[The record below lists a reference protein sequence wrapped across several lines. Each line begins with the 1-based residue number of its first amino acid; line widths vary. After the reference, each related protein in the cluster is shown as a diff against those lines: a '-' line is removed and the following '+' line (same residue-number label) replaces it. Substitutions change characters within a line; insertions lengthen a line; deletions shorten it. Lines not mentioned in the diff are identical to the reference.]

1 MSSDCVL
8 HHLCRPMILILDN
21 YDSFT
26 FNLVRY
32 CRELGA
38 NVVVERPEGFDVAV
52 AIASDVGGFLISPG
66 PGDPRHATKSLEL
79 ANACV
84 AAKRPLLG
92 VCLGHQVIALT
103 SGAEVNRSERPMHG
117 KTTVIEHDQ
126 TGLFLNLPSPMEVM
140 QYNSLTV
147 GGLPDSGP
155 LVANAFGQDGSIQ
168 GLRHRELPVHGVQFH
183 PESVASQ
190 SGYDLIANF
199 LRLAN

>member
-1 MSSDCVL
+1 
-8 HHLCRPMILILDN
+8 MILILDN

-38 NVVVERPEGFDVAV
+38 EVIVERPEGFDVALAV
-52 AIASDVGGFLISPG
+52 ASGIGGFIISPG
-66 PGDPRHATKSLEL
+66 PGDPRDATKSLEL
-79 ANACV
+79 TKACV

-92 VCLGHQVIALT
+92 VCLGHQAIALAAD
-103 SGAEVNRSERPMHG
+103 AEVTRCERPVHG

-126 TGLFLNLPSPMEVM
+126 TGLFRELPSPMEVM

-147 GGLPDSGP
+147 SSLAEDGP
-155 LVANAFGQDGSIQ
+155 LVANAFGADGSIQ
-168 GLRHRELPVHGVQFH
+168 GLRHRDLPVHGVQFH

>member
-1 MSSDCVL
+1 
-8 HHLCRPMILILDN
+8 MILILDN

-38 NVVVERPEGFDVAV
+38 EVVVERPEGFDVAAAV
-52 AIASDVGGFLISPG
+52 ASGVGGFLISPG
-66 PGDPRHATKSLEL
+66 PGDPRNATKSLEL

-92 VCLGHQVIALT
+92 VCLGHQVIALAG
-103 SGAEVNRSERPMHG
+103 GAEVRRSERAMHG
-117 KTTVIEHDQ
+117 KTTVIEHDE
-126 TGLFLNLPSPMEVM
+126 TGLFRELPSPMEVM

-147 GGLPDSGP
+147 GGLAESGP

-168 GLRHRELPVHGVQFH
+168 GLRHRELPIHGVQFH

>member
-1 MSSDCVL
+1 
-8 HHLCRPMILILDN
+8 MILILDN

-38 NVVVERPEGFDVAV
+38 EVVVERPEGFDVAAAV
-52 AIASDVGGFLISPG
+52 ASDVRGFIISPG
-66 PGDPRHATKSLEL
+66 PGDPRDAIKARAL
-79 ANACV
+79 AEACT
-84 AAKRPLLG
+84 AAERPLLG
-92 VCLGHQVIALT
+92 VCLGHQVIALAN
-103 SGAEVNRSERPMHG
+103 GAGVFRADRPMHG
-117 KTTVIEHDQ
+117 KTTVIEHDK
-126 TGLFLNLPSPMEVM
+126 TGLFRDLPSPMEVM

-147 GGLPDSGP
+147 KDLPQGGP
-155 LVANAFGQDGSIQ
+155 LLANASGGDGSIQ
-168 GLRHRELPVHGVQFH
+168 GLRHRELPIHGVQFH

>member
-1 MSSDCVL
+1 
-8 HHLCRPMILILDN
+8 MILILDN

-38 NVVVERPEGFDVAV
+38 EVVVERPEGLDVAG
-52 AIASDVGGFLISPG
+52 AIASGVGGFVLSPG
-66 PGDPRHATKSLEL
+66 PGDPRDATKSLDL

-84 AAKRPLLG
+84 GAKRPLLG
-92 VCLGHQVIALT
+92 VCLGHQVIALAG
-103 SGAEVNRSERPMHG
+103 GAEVTRSERPVHG

-126 TGLFLNLPSPMEVM
+126 TGLFRELPSPMEVM

-147 GGLPDSGP
+147 SGLAETGP

-168 GLRHRELPVHGVQFH
+168 GLRHRELPIHGVQFH

-190 SGYDLIANF
+190 FGYDLIANF

>member
-1 MSSDCVL
+1 
-8 HHLCRPMILILDN
+8 MILILDN

-38 NVVVERPEGFDVAV
+38 EVVVERPEGFDVAAAV
-52 AIASDVGGFLISPG
+52 ASDVGGFLISPG
-66 PGDPRHATKSLEL
+66 PGDPHDATKSIEL

-84 AAKRPLLG
+84 VARRPLLG

-103 SGAEVNRSERPMHG
+103 GGGDVARSERPMHG
-117 KTTVIEHDQ
+117 KTTSIEHDQ
-126 TGLFLNLPSPMEVM
+126 TGLFGGLPNPMEVM

-147 GGLPDSGP
+147 SGLPDDGP
-155 LVANAFGQDGSIQ
+155 LVANAFGRDGSIQ
-168 GLRHRELPVHGVQFH
+168 GLRHRELPIHGVQFH
-183 PESVASQ
+183 PESVGSQ
-190 SGYDLIANF
+190 SGYDLIASF

>member
-1 MSSDCVL
+1 
-8 HHLCRPMILILDN
+8 MILILDN

-32 CRELGA
+32 CRELGGE
-38 NVVVERPEGFDVAV
+38 VVVERPDEFDVGA
-52 AIASDVGGFLISPG
+52 ALASDFSGFLISPG
-66 PGDPRHATKSLEL
+66 PGDPRDASKALEL
-79 ANACV
+79 ANACI

-92 VCLGHQVIALT
+92 VCLGHQVIALA
-103 SGAEVNRSERPMHG
+103 GGGEVRRSDRVTHG

-126 TGLFLNLPSPMEVM
+126 TGLFRELPNPMEVM

-147 GGLPDSGP
+147 GGLAESGP
-155 LVANAFGQDGSIQ
+155 IVANAFGEDGSIQ
-168 GLRHRELPVHGVQFH
+168 GLRHRQLPIHGVQFH

>member
-1 MSSDCVL
+1 
-8 HHLCRPMILILDN
+8 MILILDN

-38 NVVVERPEGFDVAV
+38 EVVVERPERFDVAAAV
-52 AIASDVGGFLISPG
+52 ASGVGGFLISPG
-66 PGDPRHATKSLEL
+66 PGDPRNATKSLEL
-79 ANACV
+79 TNACV

-92 VCLGHQVIALT
+92 VCLGHQVIALAG
-103 SGAEVNRSERPMHG
+103 GAEVRRSERAMHG

-126 TGLFLNLPSPMEVM
+126 TGLFRELPSTMEVM

-147 GGLPDSGP
+147 GGLAENGP

-199 LRLAN
+199 LRLTN